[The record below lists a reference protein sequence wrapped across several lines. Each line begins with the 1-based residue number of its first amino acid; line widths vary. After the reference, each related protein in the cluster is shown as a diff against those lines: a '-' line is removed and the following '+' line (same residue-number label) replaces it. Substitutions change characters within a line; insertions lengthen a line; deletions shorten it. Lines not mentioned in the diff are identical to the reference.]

1 MTTPKN
7 KHITVKLLR
16 ELIEQIDYF
25 LETEKGKRFGGR
37 PDFIEQAI
45 NELLREYEKTHDVKP
60 LRDVFAAFISTCG
73 GVICHMA
80 HSYPPIV

>member
-45 NELLREYEKTHDVKP
+45 NELLREYEKTFTGKP
-60 LRDVFAAFISTCG
+60 LKTIITAFITTCG
-73 GVICHMA
+73 GVFCHMA

>member
-1 MTTPKN
+1 MMSKPA
-7 KHITVKLLR
+7 KHITVNLLS

-45 NELLREYEKTHDVKP
+45 NELLREYEKTFTGKP
-60 LRDVFAAFISTCG
+60 LKTIITAVITTCG
-73 GVICHMA
+73 GVFYHIA

>member
-1 MTTPKN
+1 MMSKPA

-16 ELIEQIDYF
+16 ELIEQIDLF

-45 NELLREYEKTHDVKP
+45 NELLREYEKTIKGNP
-60 LRDVFAAFISTCG
+60 LKVIISAFITTCG
-73 GVICHMA
+73 GAFCHMI
-80 HSYPPIV
+80 SYPLIV